1 MKSLIV
7 LLVALLILACNVPAR
22 AQDENEA
29 EEGDEAQEIEASKNK
44 LAAQIEALL
53 EHYKQEDPVGLPGAP
68 VPDPIEV
75 PDMAKNIGISNL
87 NMMKVKA
94 YGLSKFRIA
103 SINADFKEMKIEAGI
118 QLDEML
124 VKGNYILS
132 SFFSKTNGPFTVLL
146 KNVYVRGSATLGV
159 ERDGHLTTEQIKM
172 DITFGE
178 MAMDF
183 QNLGFLGSVFQSV
196 INSAP
201 NVVFDAMKPFMLQE
215 ADKQLRTE
223 INAFIEKNMGDRRM
237 PNSITP
243 LDSAI
248 AEGRKLV
255 RQKGLDPYHVA
266 DMNRTMGV
274 FSVQLS
280 NTWING
286 ISSFYRVGNIT
297 AAMQNNTVSLR
308 LQVGTQQIT
317 GAGQWELGFGLVT
330 RVGHVQFTVQYIR
343 ATVEISQPLDTRQ
356 RPQIN
361 DLQLD
366 MGNIQVRCDG
376 AGTLDY
382 VMEFAVNVL
391 PNLLRYQIMDA
402 IENPIKQ
409 RVQEKFNTI
418 DVEQVIKQQIEK
430 NDREGGNFA
439 IDVNLFKMF

>member
-7 LLVALLILACNVPAR
+7 LLVALLILACNVPAQG
-22 AQDENEA
+22 QDENEA
-29 EEGDEAQEIEASKNK
+29 EESDEAQEIEASKNK
-44 LAAQIEALL
+44 LAVQIEALI

-75 PDMAKNIGISNL
+75 PDMAKNIGLSNL

-103 SINADFKEMKIEAGI
+103 SINADFKEMMAKAGV

-132 SFFSKTNGPFTVLL
+132 SFFSKTNGPFTVVL
-146 KNVYVRGSATLGV
+146 KKVYVRGSATLGV

-366 MGNIQVRCDG
+366 MGNIQMRCDG

-382 VMEFAVNVL
+382 VMEFGVNVL

-409 RVQEKFNTI
+409 RIQEKFNTI
-418 DVEQVIKQQIEK
+418 DVEQVIKQQVEK
-430 NDREGGNFA
+430 SEKDGGNFA

>member
-1 MKSLIV
+1 M
-7 LLVALLILACNVPAR
+7 
-22 AQDENEA
+22 Q
-29 EEGDEAQEIEASKNK
+29 
-44 LAAQIEALL
+44 
-53 EHYKQEDPVGLPGAP
+53 
-68 VPDPIEV
+68 
-75 PDMAKNIGISNL
+75 
-87 NMMKVKA
+87 
-94 YGLSKFRIA
+94 
-103 SINADFKEMKIEAGI
+103 IEAGI

-248 AEGRKLV
+248 ADGRKLV